1 VRVEPII
8 LAMVSAMRLLND
20 CGPEEVNPD
29 TAVRGLE
36 NMAYELMQLGPEERA
51 ELIDTLNR
59 LADEADPGDA
69 WFLRSV
75 PFYVGMVEN
84 PPE

>member
-1 VRVEPII
+1 MRVEPII

-20 CGPEEVNPD
+20 CGPDEVNPD
-29 TAVRGLE
+29 TAGRGLE
-36 NMAYELMQLGPEERA
+36 NMAWELMKLRPEERV
-51 ELIDTLNR
+51 EFIEKLNQM
-59 LADEADPGDA
+59 ADEADPGDA

-75 PFYVGMVEN
+75 PFYVGMAEN